1 MSSMGSKYVKLNFRP
16 GFHRETT
23 RYAEEGSWYDG
34 DRVRFRAGRPENLRG
49 YSQLSTTSFLGNARD
64 LLTWSDNSTLRHM
77 VFGTDK
83 KLYTYYTDDVI
94 YDITP
99 IITKTTVGAGKIGS
113 TSGSVVVSVSQASH
127 NLSQG
132 DFVLFTSVSDGSG
145 GTIGGLSLNN
155 KNFPVSLVDI
165 NKFIVDAS
173 STATGTDTGIGTLNI
188 LLPVGTSS
196 AIQGL
201 GYGAGVYNAASA
213 GTPGYTSVAFSN
225 AFSVVGSNTNVSV
238 AETGHSHIVGN
249 FVEFSDA
256 TTIGGNVVLSSTA
269 QGGPIFQI
277 TSIQT
282 NAFSFTLSSIANAT
296 SAATGTATGF
306 FLPVSITT
314 TLGYRAWNEQADQSG
329 ITFEISQWSLDNWGE
344 DILANRRG
352 NGIYY
357 YNVDASSTPQRA
369 TIVSAND
376 APTNVRSILLG
387 DKRQLIAFGC
397 SVYGGDYSPMNV
409 RWSDSENFNQWTP
422 SATNTSGDVPLTDG
436 TEIVGAVR
444 SRNAINV
451 WTDNSLWLMTF
462 IGGNDVFSFKQMGTN
477 CGLIAPHAS
486 VDFDGRTFW
495 MGEDN
500 FYAFD
505 GQVRNLDCTVKR
517 YIFDRI
523 NKTNKDKIYAGIN
536 SEFKEIVWLY
546 PSTGQNECDSYVIFN
561 PVENYWVYG
570 SGFWTTY
577 SDKSVFNNT
586 ITTGTSTAGNSYLYN
601 NEPVSIYTGTNNTA
615 LTSYLESATF
625 EIDDG
630 SRIMFMDRMI
640 PDFTM
645 DNSGTLQFSI
655 TTKQYPANT
664 SITKGPFEITPTTKK
679 VDLRARGREAAI
691 RVSCD
696 SVGTSWRYGSL
707 RLAVQPDGMR

>member
-1 MSSMGSKYVKLNFRP
+1 MNSKYVKLNFRP

-23 RYAEEGSWYDG
+23 QYAEEGAWYDG

-49 YSQLSTTSFLGNARD
+49 YAQKTTTPFLGNARD
-64 LLTWSDNSTLRHM
+64 LLTWSDNDTLKHM

-83 KLYTYYTDDVI
+83 KLYTYYTDDTI

-99 IITKTTVGAGKIGS
+99 IVSKVSIPANHINTVNNSK
-113 TSGSVVVSVSQASH
+113 VVTVSLTSH
-127 NLSQG
+127 NLSEG
-132 DFVLFTSVSDGSG
+132 DYVLFTSVRNSDNTLD
-145 GTIGGLSLNN
+145 TIGGITFNN

-165 NKFIVDAS
+165 NIFTITAS
-173 STATGTDTGIGTLNI
+173 TSATGTSTGTGQLNY
-188 LLPVGTSS
+188 LLPTGTSS

-213 GTPGYTSVAFSN
+213 GTPGYTSTAFSN
-225 AFSVVGSNTNVSV
+225 AFSVESGKTNVSV
-238 AETGHSHIVGN
+238 AKTGHSHAVGN
-249 FVEFSDA
+249 FVEFYDA
-256 TTIGGNVVLSSTA
+256 TMIGGNVVLSSTA

-277 TSIQT
+277 TSVQT
-282 NAFSFTLSSIANAT
+282 NSFSFSLSSVANAT

-314 TLGYRAWNEQADQSG
+314 TTGYRAWDEEADQSG

-344 DILANRRG
+344 DILANRWG
-352 NGIYY
+352 DGIYY

-369 TIVSAND
+369 AWVTAND
-376 APTNVRSILLG
+376 APTNVRTILLG
-387 DKRQLIAFGC
+387 NKRQLIAFGC
-397 SVYGGDYSPMNV
+397 SVYGGDYSPMAV
-409 RWSDSENFNQWTP
+409 RWADSENFNQWTP
-422 SATNTSGDVPLTDG
+422 ATNNTSGDVILTDG
-436 TEIVGAVR
+436 TEIIGAVR

-462 IGGNDVFSFKQMGTN
+462 IGGNDVFGFKQMGTN
-477 CGLIAPHAS
+477 CGLIATHAA

-546 PSTGQNECDSYVIFN
+546 PSTGQDECDSYVVFN

-570 SGFWTTY
+570 TGFWTTY
-577 SDKSVFNNT
+577 SDKNVYNNT
-586 ITTGTSTAGNSYLYN
+586 ITTGTSSSGNSYLYD
-601 NEPVSIYTGTNNTA
+601 NEPVSIYT
-615 LTSYLESATF
+615 
-625 EIDDG
+625 
-630 SRIMFMDRMI
+630 
-640 PDFTM
+640 
-645 DNSGTLQFSI
+645 
-655 TTKQYPANT
+655 
-664 SITKGPFEITPTTKK
+664 
-679 VDLRARGREAAI
+679 
-691 RVSCD
+691 
-696 SVGTSWRYGSL
+696 
-707 RLAVQPDGMR
+707 